1 MVISEPDR
9 FGRNR
14 NRSEILIYIGEDIP
28 SQLLADHKLPHD
40 TEGIFVE
47 LNLRK
52 KKWFLFWVVPST

>member
-9 FGRNR
+9 FDRNR
-14 NRSEILIYIGEDIP
+14 NRSGILIFIGEDIP

-52 KKWFLFWVVPST
+52 KSGYFFG

>member
-9 FGRNR
+9 FDRNR
-14 NRSEILIYIGEDIP
+14 NRSGILIFIGEDIP
-28 SQLLADHKLPHD
+28 SQLLVDHKLPHD

-52 KKWFLFWVVPST
+52 ESGYFFG

>member
-9 FGRNR
+9 FDRNR
-14 NRSEILIYIGEDIP
+14 NRSGILIFTGEDIP
-28 SQLLADHKLPHD
+28 SQLLVDHKLPHD

-52 KKWFLFWVVPST
+52 KSGYFFG

>member
-9 FGRNR
+9 FDRNR
-14 NRSEILIYIGEDIP
+14 NRSGILIFIGEDIP
-28 SQLLADHKLPHD
+28 SQLLVDHKLPHD

-52 KKWFLFWVVPST
+52 KSGYFFW